1 MKLKTSVISIIST
14 ITAAAAIAFALIGC
28 QGPQTKI
35 DLPSPTGKPTYLL
48 SVDRNNLPNV
58 YTTKGEPWKV
68 CDTDN
73 CKKMF
78 QLNSKSFIR
87 LIDGTGAKGGFVLLN
102 FGELKEMGAVNL
114 NLFPEAHADH
124 HCQPIG
130 IIPAMGGI
138 APRIIYPPYC
148 PLP

>member
-1 MKLKTSVISIIST
+1 MKLKTSIISVISS

-58 YTTKGEPWKV
+58 YTTKGESWKI

-78 QLNSKSFIR
+78 QLDSKSFIR
-87 LIDGTGAKGGFVLLN
+87 LIDSTGAKGGFVLLN

-114 NLFPEAHADH
+114 NLFPEAHAH
-124 HCQPIG
+124 EHCQPIAV
-130 IIPAMGGI
+130 IPSAIGGS
-138 APRIIYPPYC
+138 ARLLFPPHC
-148 PLP
+148 QLP